1 MNLCYKILT
10 LLFIVTIAGCT
21 YPLKIKD
28 GDTAYQQMQYAKAID
43 FYKKEINKTK
53 SRVQKG
59 RIALKIADSY
69 TRMNEPEKA
78 LPYYQQAWSGQ
89 AGLKSLEGKAVSLK
103 MLERYDEAIE
113 TYLQLGEEI
122 GSNYE
127 YRHEI
132 RSCELAKQ
140 WQKESTSA
148 AFTVEP
154 LALNTRYAD
163 YAAYPVGEGNL
174 LFSSDRFTGD
184 KKDTYFWTGRG
195 FSDIFLADEAGLQT
209 GNSRFAFLDK
219 INTPLNEGTPFLNEA
234 ADEFFFT
241 RCGEEE
247 QQGPRYCRIY
257 SMNMTAGA
265 WSDPTILSFCTGE
278 FNYGHP
284 SLSTDGQWLYF
295 SSNDPLGRGGYDLYM
310 ALRTVDGWSEPQ
322 MLPASINTPG
332 DEMFPWIDA
341 DTLYF
346 SSDYHPGLGGLD
358 MFKSHRLGKNG
369 WSKPENLKPPINS
382 GADDFHLVWEG
393 FYNETDSLR
402 QGYLSSSRPAET
414 TGDNIFIVKERIPPV
429 PVEPIDS
436 VINYTYQLHLY
447 TVQRI
452 YQVNDDPNSEV
463 IGRKLLPDANIQV
476 TGGQSG
482 KYTSPS
488 DGPLIVDITPGME
501 LQFKVSLD
509 GFLTSTSRFSA
520 LDLIPDPG
528 NPNQIY
534 ELEIILDKKYTEVEI
549 VLENIYYDFDRWEI
563 RPDAEPALRDLAK
576 LLTNNPEII
585 IELASHTDCRG
596 SAGYNQELSQR
607 RAESAVDYL
616 IQLGVVSSRLRAR
629 GYGESNPAIDCICAQ
644 CTEDEHQ
651 KNRRTTFR
659 ILAE

>member
-1 MNLCYKILT
+1 
-10 LLFIVTIAGCT
+10 
-21 YPLKIKD
+21 
-28 GDTAYQQMQYAKAID
+28 
-43 FYKKEINKTK
+43 
-53 SRVQKG
+53 
-59 RIALKIADSY
+59 
-69 TRMNEPEKA
+69 
-78 LPYYQQAWSGQ
+78 
-89 AGLKSLEGKAVSLK
+89 
-103 MLERYDEAIE
+103 
-113 TYLQLGEEI
+113 
-122 GSNYE
+122 
-127 YRHEI
+127 
-132 RSCELAKQ
+132 
-140 WQKESTSA
+140 
-148 AFTVEP
+148 
-154 LALNTRYAD
+154 
-163 YAAYPVGEGNL
+163 
-174 LFSSDRFTGD
+174 
-184 KKDTYFWTGRG
+184 
-195 FSDIFLADEAGLQT
+195 
-209 GNSRFAFLDK
+209 
-219 INTPLNEGTPFLNEA
+219 
-234 ADEFFFT
+234 
-241 RCGEEE
+241 
-247 QQGPRYCRIY
+247 
-257 SMNMTAGA
+257 
-265 WSDPTILSFCTGE
+265 
-278 FNYGHP
+278 
-284 SLSTDGQWLYF
+284 
-295 SSNDPLGRGGYDLYM
+295 
-310 ALRTVDGWSEPQ
+310 
-322 MLPASINTPG
+322 
-332 DEMFPWIDA
+332 
-341 DTLYF
+341 
-346 SSDYHPGLGGLD
+346 
-358 MFKSHRLGKNG
+358 
-369 WSKPENLKPPINS
+369 
-382 GADDFHLVWEG
+382 
-393 FYNETDSLR
+393 
-402 QGYLSSSRPAET
+402 LSSSRPAET